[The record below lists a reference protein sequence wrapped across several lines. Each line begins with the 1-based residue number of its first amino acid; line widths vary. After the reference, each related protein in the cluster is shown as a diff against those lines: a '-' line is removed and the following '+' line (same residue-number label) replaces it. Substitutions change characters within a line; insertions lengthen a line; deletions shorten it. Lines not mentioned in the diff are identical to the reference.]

1 MKVCATM
8 TLRLQHDRD
17 LSLARYELEKGKL
30 GFVIV
35 KAQRVVV
42 SSRDHGIG
50 DLLTAA
56 EELRRN
62 CVSAAAL
69 ADRIAGQAALM
80 VGCWADIRALHAGLI
95 SEAAL
100 EEAGRRGLPVSFG
113 GRVPRIL
120 NRQRSGPCPFEVAA
134 SQAIEQGLTLDE
146 IIVHLR
152 GVLGAMSSAPAPNR
166 PLT

>member
-1 MKVCATM
+1 MRV
-8 TLRLQHDRD
+8 RD
-17 LSLARYELEKGKL
+17 DPDLNLARSELEKDEL

-50 DLLTAA
+50 DLITAA
-56 EELRRN
+56 EELRRDR
-62 CVSAAAL
+62 VSAAAL

-80 VGCWADIRALHAGLI
+80 VGCWAAIRALHAGLI

-100 EEAGRRGLPVSFG
+100 EEARRRGLPVTFRR
-113 GRVPRIL
+113 RVPRIM
-120 NRQRSGPCPFEVAA
+120 NRQRSGPCPFELAT

-146 IIVHLR
+146 IVVRLR
-152 GVLGAMSSAPAPNR
+152 EGLGAMSWAPASDR
-166 PLT
+166 PLP

>member
-1 MKVCATM
+1 MRPATVCP
-8 TLRLQHDRD
+8 QDDPD
-17 LSLARYELEKGKL
+17 LSLARCELEKGNL

-42 SSRDHGIG
+42 SSRSHGIG
-50 DLLTAA
+50 DLLAAA
-56 EELRRN
+56 EELRGNR
-62 CVSAAAL
+62 VSAAAL

-80 VGCWADIRALHAGLI
+80 VGCWADIRALHAGFI

-113 GRVPRIL
+113 SRVPRIL

-134 SQAIEQGLTLDE
+134 LQANERGLTLDE
-146 IIVHLR
+146 TIVRLR
-152 GVLGAMSSAPAPNR
+152 EVLGAMSSAPTPHR